1 MARERG
7 KTVKTDVKAKFIL
20 TTVIWCFIS
29 LVVLGICP
37 MPIYWK
43 IPAMLIVGVAEFLAV
58 MMGYMCK
65 EGDDD

>member
-1 MARERG
+1 M
-7 KTVKTDVKAKFIL
+7 KNDTKAKFIL

-43 IPAMLIVGVAEFLAV
+43 IPAMLIVGVAELLAV